1 LKFFSGAAR
10 AESFIA
16 SFKDNAFAAMFALA
30 KMLDVNT
37 GEQVDEICDYI

>member
-1 LKFFSGAAR
+1 LKFFSGTAW

-16 SFKDNAFAAMFALA
+16 SFKDNTFATVFAPA